1 MKKIACIVCI
11 VTCFTVS
18 SYGQLTKIG
27 GGLSYNTGFY
37 FNTENFSD
45 HKTGNPVISATGIYE
60 ISLPL
65 HLRPSLNV
73 FIPKISKF
81 EDLNIPEK
89 RVISAFSLDLD
100 AHYVFNY
107 LDRFEFYG
115 LAGLNILYVRMKY
128 KYDFQGETD
137 ILTSSN
143 NALGL
148 NLGAGSYIKIKDEF
162 DLFVELKAIL
172 GNQIQGVVTAGIL
185 LNIDWMK
192 KHEESEL

>member
-1 MKKIACIVCI
+1 MKKIAFIVCI
-11 VTCFTVS
+11 VACFTAS

-81 EDLNIPEK
+81 EDLNFSEK

-128 KYDFQGETD
+128 KYDFVGGVSD
-137 ILTSSN
+137 VLTSSN

-148 NLGAGSYIKIKDEF
+148 NLGAGSYIKIKDEL

-172 GNQIQGVVTAGIL
+172 GRQIQGVVTAGIL
-185 LNIDWMK
+185 LNVDWMK
-192 KHEESEL
+192 KHEES